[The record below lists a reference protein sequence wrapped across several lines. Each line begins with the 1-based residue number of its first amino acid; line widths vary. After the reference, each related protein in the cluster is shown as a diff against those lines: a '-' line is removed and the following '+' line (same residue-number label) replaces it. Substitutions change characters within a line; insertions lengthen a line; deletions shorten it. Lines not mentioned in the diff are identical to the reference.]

1 MRIGVDLRL
10 PTYQMGGIS
19 QYAIY
24 LLGGLAELAA
34 DDEFLIFHS
43 RKETRSF
50 LPGDPRFARRTL
62 WTPCHHRI
70 ERYALA
76 TELAPARLDVFHS
89 PDFIPPAG
97 GATRRVITV
106 HDLTF
111 LRYPEFLTAE
121 SRRYYND
128 QIRWAVEQADAISA
142 DSEATRQDLV
152 ELVGAPPERVTTIHL
167 AANPV
172 YTAPVS
178 PDETAA
184 TLHEYSLQP
193 GFILH
198 VGTLEPRKNIP
209 TLLRAYKR
217 WRDETGRTNALLLVG
232 GRGWLYDEIFA
243 AIREQGLEES
253 VRHVSGVSDA
263 RLAHFYR
270 AASVLVAPSFYEGFG
285 LPALEAMHAG
295 CPVIASDCG
304 SLPEVVGEA
313 GMLLDPADDL
323 AWTAALESVIGDEA
337 VAVRMR
343 AAGLVQ
349 AARFTWRKTAEATLR
364 LYHGE

>member
-1 MRIGVDLRL
+1 MRIGIDLRL
-10 PTYQMGGIS
+10 PTYRMGGIS

-24 LLGGLAELAA
+24 LLRGLAELEG
-34 DDEFLIFHS
+34 DEEFLVYHS
-43 RKETRSF
+43 RKESRSF
-50 LPGDPRFARRTL
+50 LPAGPRFARRAL
-62 WTPCHHRI
+62 WTPCHHRV

-76 TELAPARLDVFHS
+76 AELSSARLDVFHS

-97 GATRRVITV
+97 GARRRVITV

-111 LRYPEFLTAE
+111 LRYPQFLTAE

-128 QIRWAVEQADAISA
+128 QIHWAVEQADAISA
-142 DSEATRQDLV
+142 DSEATRRDLI
-152 ELVGAPPERVTTIHL
+152 ELVGTQPEKVTTIHL

-172 YTAPVS
+172 YSAPVS
-178 PDETAA
+178 AEEITA
-184 TLHEYSLQP
+184 TRERYGLQP

-209 TLLRAYKR
+209 TLLRAYRR
-217 WRDETGRTNALLLVG
+217 WREETGRANLLLLVG
-232 GRGWLYDEIFA
+232 GRGWLFDEIFA
-243 AIREQGLEES
+243 SIREQGLEDS
-253 VRHVSGVSDA
+253 VRHLSGVPDA
-263 RLAHFYR
+263 HLAHLYR
-270 AASVLVAPSFYEGFG
+270 SASVLVAPSFYEGFG
-285 LPALEAMHAG
+285 LPPLEAMHAG

-323 AWTAALESVIGDEA
+323 AWAAALETVIGDEA
-337 VAVRMR
+337 VAARMR
-343 AAGLVQ
+343 ASGLVQ
-349 AARFTWRKTAEATLR
+349 AARFTWRKTAESTLR